1 MNEESKI
8 DQMPSEGQSQEVP
21 STSPE
26 QPVEKLQPVQPSATE
41 AQAPESSSP
50 SPEGQP
56 QEAAAEEIVKPVK
69 KRAAPKKKAP
79 REASQKN
86 GEEMVVGLPGK
97 YWYVIHTLS
106 GQENKV
112 KENMESRLQS
122 EEMADVVTQVL
133 IPTENVSEVKSGKK
147 TVTTRKFFPG
157 YVLVNMELNEKSWY
171 FIRNTSGVIGF
182 IGTGKPVPLQDH
194 EVAEILSQIEE
205 KKEKVKPKVMFD
217 VGENVKVND
226 GPFVNFTGTVE
237 EVNPDR
243 GKLKVMVSIFG
254 RATPIELE
262 YWQVE
267 RS

>member
-1 MNEESKI
+1 MSEENKI
-8 DQMPSEGQSQEVP
+8 ENAADEGKSPEIPQRPSEPVAENP
-21 STSPE
+21 AAAPE
-26 QPVEKLQPVQPSATE
+26 ETKAAPVQ
-41 AQAPESSSP
+41 QDF
-50 SPEGQP
+50 P
-56 QEAAAEEIVKPVK
+56 QEARETVVKPVK
-69 KRAAPKKKAP
+69 KRSTPKKKASS
-79 REASQKN
+79 ESAQKA
-86 GEEMVVGLPGK
+86 GEETFSGLPGK
-97 YWYVIHTLS
+97 HWYVIHTLS

-122 EEMADVVTQVL
+122 EEMVELVVQVL

-182 IGTGKPVPLQDH
+182 VGTGKPVPLQDH

-217 VGENVKVND
+217 VGESVKVND